1 VYAVLWRRL
10 PGPWPLRVA
19 VLLLLAV
26 GAVAACF
33 LWLFPVVAPYVPFNQ
48 QTVEQEEGP

>member
-1 VYAVLWRRL
+1 VGLLVVLAL
-10 PGPWPLRVA
+10 G
-19 VLLLLAV
+19 
-26 GAVAACF
+26 GVAACF

>member
-1 VYAVLWRRL
+1 MYAVLWRRL
-10 PGPWPLRVA
+10 PGHPAVRVA
-19 VLLLLAV
+19 LLALLALA
-26 GAVAACF
+26 AVAACF